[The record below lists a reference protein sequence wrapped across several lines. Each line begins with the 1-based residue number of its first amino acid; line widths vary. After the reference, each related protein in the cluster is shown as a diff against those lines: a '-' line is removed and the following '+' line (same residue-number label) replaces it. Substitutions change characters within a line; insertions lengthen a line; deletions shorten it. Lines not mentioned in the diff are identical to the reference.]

1 MAIQLKL
8 VSLSKLDI
16 AGTCE
21 LFGHC
26 CLYYTIVKSF
36 EEIAAQY
43 VIHRMSQIWILH
55 MIKQVIVLKQF
66 VGTKV
71 SITDC
76 ACSYCFSVSML
87 TL

>member
-16 AGTCE
+16 AGTYE

-26 CLYYTIVKSF
+26 CLYYTSF

-55 MIKQVIVLKQF
+55 MIKQVIVPKEF